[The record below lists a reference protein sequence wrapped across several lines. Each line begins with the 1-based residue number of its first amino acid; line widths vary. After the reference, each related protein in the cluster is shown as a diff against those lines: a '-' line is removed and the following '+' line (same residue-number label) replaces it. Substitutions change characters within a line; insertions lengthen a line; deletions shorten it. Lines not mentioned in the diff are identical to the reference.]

1 MLNYTMNITACDYL
15 HIHTIMYVYIYIYIR
30 VCMYIHPY
38 IQIYGIAYVYEML
51 EMYSVGLYMLKVSN
65 ENSNHQF
72 INLFIVN
79 YQHVF

>member
-1 MLNYTMNITACDYL
+1 
-15 HIHTIMYVYIYIYIR
+15 
-30 VCMYIHPY
+30 MYIHPY

-51 EMYSVGLYMLKVSN
+51 ELYSVGLYMLKVSN

>member
-15 HIHTIMYVYIYIYIR
+15 HIHTIMYVYIYIR

>member
-1 MLNYTMNITACDYL
+1 
-15 HIHTIMYVYIYIYIR
+15 
-30 VCMYIHPY
+30 MYIHPY
-38 IQIYGIAYVYEML
+38 IQIYGIAYAYEML